1 MPRYSEERKAAVL
14 KKLLPP
20 HNRSVSQVAREEG
33 ISEPT
38 LYNWRKQ
45 AKEGGIAV
53 PGNGKQT
60 EGWSAEAKFAAVVET
75 ASLSELELSE
85 YCRRKELYPQQI
97 KRWREACVQG
107 TESLDEQQKQR
118 QQDARADKKRI
129 KRLERELRR
138 KEKVLAEA
146 AALLV
151 LRKNCMPSGGKSRTN
166 DLVPRAA
173 KTRWM
178 DQ

>member
-20 HNRSVSQVAREEG
+20 HNRSVPQVAREEG

-45 AKEGGIAV
+45 AKERGIPV

-60 EGWSAEAKFAAVVET
+60 EEWSAEAKFAAVVET
-75 ASLSELELSE
+75 GSLSELELSE
-85 YCRRKELYPQQI
+85 YCRRKGLYPQQI

-129 KRLERELRR
+129 KQLERELKR
-138 KEKVLAEA
+138 KEKALAEA

-151 LRKNCMPSGGKSRTN
+151 LRKKLHALWGESE
-166 DLVPRAA
+166 DE
-173 KTRWM
+173 
-178 DQ
+178 

>member
-20 HNRSVSQVAREEG
+20 HNRSVPQVAREEG

-45 AKEGGIAV
+45 AKERGILV

-60 EGWSAEAKFAAVVET
+60 EEWSAEAKFAAVVET

-85 YCRRKELYPQQI
+85 YCRRKGLYPQQI

-107 TESLDEQQKQR
+107 AESLDEQQKQR

-129 KRLERELRR
+129 KQLERELKR
-138 KEKVLAEA
+138 KEKALAEA

-151 LRKNCMPSGGKSRTN
+151 LRKKLHALWGESE
-166 DLVPRAA
+166 DE
-173 KTRWM
+173 
-178 DQ
+178 